1 MCEMPLRRLRLLS
14 ATCLPIAAVLAALA
28 AGAQPARATDRKTF
42 PGSSCTTWGNVNAEI
57 TRTDGGSVLNGSFT
71 SAYTVSCPIV
81 RDNTTNTNG
90 ISNVSVYGYR
100 DGATA
105 TPLTCIFKVTSAST
119 GADYYSLSRASS
131 VTGNIS
137 LTIPVTTSQSSG
149 FYNMLCIL
157 PPRSKVYGYI
167 IDEF

>member
-1 MCEMPLRRLRLLS
+1 MCEMSLRRLRLLS
-14 ATCLPIAAVLAALA
+14 ATYLPIAVVLATLA
-28 AGAQPARATDRKTF
+28 AGAQPAHATDRKTF
-42 PGSSCTTWGNVNAEI
+42 PGSSCTTWGNINAEI
-57 TRTDGGSVLNGSFT
+57 TGTDGGSVLNGSFT

-105 TPLTCIFKVTSAST
+105 TPLSCIFKVTTAST

-137 LTIPVTTSQSSG
+137 LTIPVTASQSGG
-149 FYNMLCIL
+149 FYNMLCVL

>member
-1 MCEMPLRRLRLLS
+1 MCGTSRRQLRRLS
-14 ATCLPIAAVLAALA
+14 ATCLPLAAALA
-28 AGAQPARATDRKTF
+28 AFAISAQPALAGDRKTF

-57 TRTDGGSVLNGSFT
+57 TGTDGAAVLNGSFT

-100 DGATA
+100 DGSTA

-167 IDEF
+167 IDEY

>member
-14 ATCLPIAAVLAALA
+14 ATCLPIAAVLATLA

-57 TRTDGGSVLNGSFT
+57 TGTDGAAVLNGSFT

-137 LTIPVTTSQSSG
+137 LTIPVTTSQSGG

-167 IDEF
+167 IDEY

>member
-1 MCEMPLRRLRLLS
+1 MPKVFRARAPLRLG
-14 ATCLPIAAVLAALA
+14 LA
-28 AGAQPARATDRKTF
+28 GGGTDVS
-42 PGSSCTTWGNVNAEI
+42 PYSDVH
-57 TRTDGGSVLNGSFT
+57 GGSVLNGSFT

-100 DGATA
+100 DGSTA

-137 LTIPVTTSQSSG
+137 LTIPVTTSQSGG